1 LGIAL
6 ACLTAFT
13 LIFAL
18 SVRTGVVI
26 PFRWVML
33 GLFTC
38 VLIFAMIKAQRKN
51 WDRPIF
57 WLVCAAVGVHLS
69 VFIPLLRM
77 YPEFGPIWYV
87 PIVIGEA
94 TFFGTTLDLVLGRTN
109 KHGGPTR

>member
-1 LGIAL
+1 VQFHGTPPPQASHTQ
-6 ACLTAFT
+6 ATDQE
-13 LIFAL
+13 
-18 SVRTGVVI
+18 
-26 PFRWVML
+26 
-33 GLFTC
+33 
-38 VLIFAMIKAQRKN
+38 KAADHPIN

-57 WLVCAAVGVHLS
+57 WLVCAAAVGVHLS

-77 YPEFGPIWYV
+77 YPEFRPIWYV